1 MNPRLVRLR
10 FRDGC
15 LADLAWT
22 VTGSGECEHVNN
34 HGSHPSRHPGRYGG
48 LGSRYGDGFDP
59 SPADSRRLKR
69 PVAVEDRFDSTP
81 ARCWNSDVAEMPET
95 RFAMNGDGDHV
106 AYQVVGD
113 GRIDVLVTRPT
124 LYPVDLMWD
133 EPHVVQ
139 FLNRLS
145 SFCRHMW
152 FDPRGTGASD
162 GIAHEDVRLLETV
175 VDDMVTVLNAA
186 GVQRA
191 VLLGLG
197 IPAGLLFA
205 ATHPERTHALVL
217 VNAFARFRKAEDY
230 PEGFPDELIETLLP
244 RYPGVPE
251 AVAPSLMDDVRFR
264 RWFHR
269 AARLNVSPNEAA
281 WRRIGTVETDLRGV
295 LDAIRAPTLV
305 VCREGARAT
314 AGSRYLATHIE
325 GAQYVEVP
333 GEDSPPFSSAALDP
347 IETFLTGNH
356 PPPPVDRVL
365 ATILFTDLV
374 ESTQLAGRLGDRRWR
389 ELLASH
395 DAVVREELDR
405 FRGREVKFTGD
416 GFLAT
421 FDGPARAIRCACA
434 IRDALDALG
443 LEVRAGLHTGE
454 IERHG
459 DDLAGIAVHIAQR
472 VMTHAGP
479 RQILVSRTVADLI
492 AGSDIDLLD
501 RGEQELKGVSGTWRV
516 FSVRSC

>member
-1 MNPRLVRLR
+1 MV
-10 FRDGC
+10 
-15 LADLAWT
+15 
-22 VTGSGECEHVNN
+22 
-34 HGSHPSRHPGRYGG
+34 
-48 LGSRYGDGFDP
+48 
-59 SPADSRRLKR
+59 
-69 PVAVEDRFDSTP
+69 VAV
-81 ARCWNSDVAEMPET
+81 PET
-95 RFAMNGDGDHV
+95 RYARNASGDHV

-113 GRIDVLVTRPT
+113 GPIDVLVSRPT
-124 LYPVDLMWD
+124 LFPVDLMWD
-133 EPHVVQ
+133 EPHVVH
-139 FLNRLS
+139 FLNRLT
-145 SFCRHMW
+145 SFCRHLW

-162 GIAHEDVRLLETV
+162 RIAHGDDRLLEGL
-175 VDDMVTVLNAA
+175 VDDMVTVLDAA
-186 GVQRA
+186 GVRRA
-191 VLLGLG
+191 VLLGLS

-205 ATHPERTHALVL
+205 ATHPERTQALVL

-230 PEGFPDELIETLLP
+230 PEGFPEELIATLLP

-251 AVAPSLMDDVRFR
+251 AAAPSLVDDLRFR
-264 RWFHR
+264 RWFER
-269 AARLNVSPNEAA
+269 AARLNVAPNEAA
-281 WRRIGTVETDLRGV
+281 WRRIGTIETDLRGV
-295 LDAIRAPTLV
+295 LSAIRAPTLV
-305 VCREGARAT
+305 VCR
-314 AGSRYLATHIE
+314 AGSMAAAGGRYLARHID
-325 GAQYVEVP
+325 GAQYLEVP
-333 GEDSPPFSSAALDP
+333 DEDTAPFASGALDP
-347 IETFLTGNH
+347 IESFLTGRH
-356 PPPPVDRVL
+356 APPPVDRVL

-405 FRGREVKFTGD
+405 FRGREVQGTGD

-479 RQILVSRTVADLI
+479 GHVLVSRTVADLI

-501 RGEQELKGVSGTWRV
+501 LGEQELKGVPGPWRL
-516 FSVRSC
+516 FSVQT